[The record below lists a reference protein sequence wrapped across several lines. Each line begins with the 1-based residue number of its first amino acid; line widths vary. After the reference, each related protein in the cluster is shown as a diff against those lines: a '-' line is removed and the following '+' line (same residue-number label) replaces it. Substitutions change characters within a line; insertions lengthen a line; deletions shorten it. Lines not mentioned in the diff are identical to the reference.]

1 MKKIILAT
9 AVALIGCSGGE
20 TTSPPKCEPVDLTFE
35 DISCVPGP
43 NCKYGTYATDWFNGA
58 CIKAKLGS
66 GSDCG
71 SYRSNYILTINEC
84 EE

>member
-1 MKKIILAT
+1 VKKIILAT

-20 TTSPPKCEPVDLTFE
+20 TTSPPKCEVELTFE
-35 DISCVPGP
+35 DVSCIPGP
-43 NCKYGTYATDWFNGA
+43 NCKYGTYATDWLNGA
-58 CIKAKLGS
+58 CVKAKLGS
-66 GSDCG
+66 GHDCD

>member
-1 MKKIILAT
+1 VKKIILAT
-9 AVALIGCSGGE
+9 AVALIGCGGE

-43 NCKYGTYATDWFNGA
+43 NCKYGTYATDWLNGA

-66 GSDCG
+66 GRDCD
-71 SYRSNYILTINEC
+71 SYRLNYILTINEC